1 MSERRLPRRAGAR
14 RRLSQ
19 TRRQFELLV
28 AAAVKSLPPRFRRRL
43 ANVAVVVEDEP
54 TPADIASAGL
64 PEQESLFGLY
74 LGTPVTE
81 RTSSYG
87 MVLPDKITIFRG
99 PIERACRSRREM
111 CEEIRLTIIHEV
123 AHHFGLSDAELAE
136 LGL

>member
-1 MSERRLPRRAGAR
+1 MPEQRLPRSARAR

-19 TRRQFELLV
+19 ARREFELLV
-28 AAAVKSLPPRFRRRL
+28 AEAVDSLPPRFRRRL

-54 TPADIASAGL
+54 TPEDVARAGL
-64 PEQESLFGLY
+64 PVDEPLFGLY
-74 LGTPVTE
+74 QGTPVTE

-99 PIERACRSRREM
+99 PLERACRSRRERRA
-111 CEEIRLTIIHEV
+111 EISLTIVHEF
-123 AHHFGLSDAELAE
+123 AHHFGLGDAELEE